1 MSSTE
6 NPRASKGNLRKVRQS
21 VCSQNAYPVQST
33 LSGCKGTCT
42 ISPGI
47 CRVDGFLYTR
57 DIRHKSP
64 TPRFLYYF
72 SVLWNLSKNSFL
84 IRPPVPRDN
93 PFPEKRVQRYTFYPN
108 RQNFSRY
115 FFKRK
120 APLTNDFDLNQLHL
134 SRHFNCIRQKRGTWT
149 VPLIL

>member
-57 DIRHKSP
+57 DIRQNARHPASCTTSLSYEICQRTLSFHSPHLRGMTPFRKSECKG
-64 TPRFLYYF
+64 TLFIRTAKTFRNIF
-72 SVLWNLSKNSFL
+72 SK
-84 IRPPVPRDN
+84 IID
-93 PFPEKRVQRYTFYPN
+93 
-108 RQNFSRY
+108 FS
-115 FFKRK
+115 
-120 APLTNDFDLNQLHL
+120 
-134 SRHFNCIRQKRGTWT
+134 
-149 VPLIL
+149 